1 MFSAH
6 LRARLALSAGAVIAV
21 LGLAG
26 LSGGAVRPYTT
37 PADPSI
43 LDADLETDDGNGS
56 DDADAATGAPHAIRT
71 LRVTAYRDRGLTAAG
86 VPSGLGQCAAPADIP
101 FGAQIHI
108 PALGRTFV
116 VTDRTHKRFR
126 HNTVDLFMLS
136 TGECRTFGRKYLE
149 CEITLPEKPHRYG
162 CQELALAAQRL
173 REP

>member
-6 LRARLALSAGAVIAV
+6 LRARLALSAGAVIVV

-26 LSGGAVRPYTT
+26 MSGGAVRPQANRLG
-37 PADPSI
+37 PASQDVNTE
-43 LDADLETDDGNGS
+43 LDAVEATDDDG
-56 DDADAATGAPHAIRT
+56 AAIAGPHAIRT
-71 LRVTAYRDRGLTAAG
+71 LRVTAYRDRGITAAG

-126 HNTVDLFMLS
+126 HNTVDLFMPT
-136 TGECRTFGRKYLE
+136 TGECLAFGRKYLQ
-149 CEITLPEKPHRYG
+149 CQITLPEKPHRYG
-162 CQELALAAQRL
+162 CQQLALAAQRL

>member
-21 LGLAG
+21 LGLAAM
-26 LSGGAVRPYTT
+26 SGGAVRPQTYKLD
-37 PADPSI
+37 PASQNADAGTDEVEAT
-43 LDADLETDDGNGS
+43 DADG
-56 DDADAATGAPHAIRT
+56 AAIAGPHAIRT
-71 LRVTAYRDRGLTAAG
+71 LRVTAYRDRGVTAAG

-126 HNTVDLFMLS
+126 HNTVDLFMPT
-136 TGECRTFGRKYLE
+136 TGECLTFGRKYLE
-149 CEITLPEKPHRYG
+149 CQITLPDKPHRYG
-162 CQELALAAQRL
+162 CQELTLAARRL